1 MSGSVIDP
9 EFKNSVSSIIEKY
22 KHSRATRFAK
32 SNSVSNDE
40 VYAHNQIPVWF
51 LVKRF
56 KTQNNIKSRLFKSLT
71 DEQKQSW
78 LKFYDENK
86 HLTLMTNEKH
96 KEFHDSNIFD
106 MKTGTWKNINPHVAT
121 IEIAPLT
128 TSSLTLTSAPNE
140 QHKSRIKK
148 LSNDSETSPS
158 STSPNEQ
165 HKRKSQTKS
174 SPLPSS
180 NDTEDTKPSSTS
192 PSSSPSTRKRVKV
205 KKNTN

>member
-9 EFKNSVSSIIEKY
+9 EFKNSVSSIIDRY

-32 SNSVSNDE
+32 SNYVSNDE

-71 DEQKQSW
+71 DEQKQAW

-121 IEIAPLT
+121 IETPPQAP
-128 TSSLTLTSAPNE
+128 SSTLTPAPNE
-140 QHKSRIKK
+140 QHKHKSHIKK
-148 LSNDSETSPS
+148 SSNDSEETKSS
-158 STSPNEQ
+158 STPSTNEQ
-165 HKRKSQTKS
+165 HKSHIKKSSNDSEETKS
-174 SPLPSS
+174 S
-180 NDTEDTKPSSTS
+180 ST
-192 PSSSPSTRKRVKV
+192 PSSSPSARKRVKV